1 MGIIAQPLRRARREF
16 RSLRALLAEDLGWYG
31 LGAMA
36 DQASRML
43 VGLAAAA
50 VLTPVTFGSWV
61 LANSMIQYASFAS
74 FGAVHGAA
82 REIPRLLGEGDAA
95 RAAHVEAVAR
105 GLAISA
111 GVGAAAVAM
120 VAGLLVL
127 WDIEAWL
134 LGVAVFVQG
143 VGFFQQAVFRGRL
156 QFRAAGE
163 QLLVGA
169 VVLPMLA
176 VPGFG
181 AGANGLVAARAAAGT
196 VALWITA
203 RRRSAPWRL
212 ASSLTTTRT
221 LVRVGAPIMLGGVI
235 VAVLLT
241 LDRWLIEAL
250 MGRSAVGVYGIV
262 IMTANA
268 LLVVP
273 TFLAQQVYPRL
284 SYRRGAGATAR
295 DLLREAFRFGAVAA
309 VVTATLGSAVAVLAA
324 LLVPQFLPAYAV
336 AIPALQ
342 LMVVAVVT
350 YAAGAGLA
358 YVLNLTDHQVWLLVS
373 QAVAVA
379 VNLAVSLMLVRV
391 GFGLNAFPLA
401 LLLAFATS
409 GLLTL
414 GAATWVAH
422 HEERSADRV
431 PGAPR

>member
-1 MGIIAQPLRRARREF
+1 MF
-16 RSLRALLAEDLGWYG
+16 VS
-31 LGAMA
+31 
-36 DQASRML
+36 
-43 VGLAAAA
+43 LAAAA
-50 VLTPVTFGSWV
+50 VLAPVAFGSWV
-61 LANSMIQYASFAS
+61 LANSLLQYATFAS
-74 FGAVHGAA
+74 FGAVQGAA
-82 REIPRLLGEGDAA
+82 REIPRLLGAEDPDGADRVEAAA
-95 RAAHVEAVAR
+95 R
-105 GLAISA
+105 G
-111 GVGAAAVAM
+111 AAVATGIAAAA
-120 VAGLLVL
+120 AGVVL
-127 WDIEAWL
+127 AIALIGDVSPWL
-134 LGVAVFVQG
+134 LALAVLMQG
-143 VGFFQQAVFRGRL
+143 LAFFQLVVLRGRL
-156 QFRAAGE
+156 RFRAAAQ
-163 QLLVGA
+163 QLLAGA
-169 VVLPMLA
+169 LVLPLAAAPML
-176 VPGFG
+176 G
-181 AGANGLVAARAAAGT
+181 AGVNGLVAARATAVT
-196 VALWITA
+196 VAVWVAA
-203 RRRSAPWRL
+203 RHLPGGWRFNL
-212 ASSLTTTRT
+212 DVAVVKRLI
-221 LVRVGAPIMLGGVI
+221 RVGAPLMIAGV
-235 VAVLLT
+235 VFTVLLT

-373 QAVAVA
+373 QSVAVA